1 MSRSS
6 ALSSLAMSFLATGVY
21 MKKLIAVLSVC
32 SFAAATYAQEL
43 TVNKLEQKWR
53 TCYQLGCEHL
63 EKTEYESAE
72 GEIQKSLE
80 LLKINEA
87 VNTNSYIYSLL
98 KLAEI
103 YHESG
108 DKEKLKQVETQIMHL
123 GNSINPSSVKY
134 LNYVYCLSIYYSN
147 TSQYNKAIEVIDHA
161 LADKALMAKSADH
174 KYKLIHRKALCYY
187 CMGNLNDAIATERS
201 IIEVESPSSPDF
213 LQSFVYYLYKNNDE
227 KEMDRWIRKCF
238 DVSREPMLRKFA
250 FSKASARASYWA
262 KKGTFLT
269 EYLPVYV
276 DKHASEALTSICY
289 DAALLSKGVLL
300 AATKKTSDLILN
312 SGDQSLINSYYRYLS
327 LKGKKDKTVD
337 EEFELQALN
346 DVFIKYQKEHKNDYK
361 DDFRIGWE
369 TVQSKLQDTDMAIE
383 FICIRQDD
391 GSNAY
396 GVLTLKKGYT
406 APHYTRICLDKDI
419 SKIAQDR
426 IYVTSDLYD
435 LVWKPIEEE
444 IEGAENIYFSPTGAF
459 HQIGIEYLQNEDG
472 MNINNLYAIHRLSST
487 KELVKSRM
495 NNPSEKVA
503 LFGGINYDA
512 SLEKMR
518 GTGSAAR
525 KEDYATR
532 TLDMESTNV
541 RALEENGKISYLP
554 GTLKEV
560 NNINEVLGE
569 ADKSDVLL
577 YRGDEGTESSFK
589 DISNKD
595 CSVIHIATHGF
606 FYKQD
611 DTQKAI
617 DTDHLFRDLNLH
629 FISDDIQ
636 VIDEDKMLTRS
647 GLIFAGA
654 DNTINNVT
662 IPQGV
667 DDGILYADEISNLN
681 LGNVNLVVLS
691 ACQSGLGNIASSEGV
706 FGLQRG
712 FKLAGVHSIIMSLW
726 KVDDNATQILM
737 TEFYKNIVAG
747 KSYQEAFAEAQ
758 NTLRL
763 EEDGKYD
770 SPQYWAAFIL
780 LDDIL

>member
-1 MSRSS
+1 
-6 ALSSLAMSFLATGVY
+6 
-21 MKKLIAVLSVC
+21 
-32 SFAAATYAQEL
+32 
-43 TVNKLEQKWR
+43 
-53 TCYQLGCEHL
+53 
-63 EKTEYESAE
+63 
-72 GEIQKSLE
+72 
-80 LLKINEA
+80 
-87 VNTNSYIYSLL
+87 
-98 KLAEI
+98 
-103 YHESG
+103 
-108 DKEKLKQVETQIMHL
+108 
-123 GNSINPSSVKY
+123 
-134 LNYVYCLSIYYSN
+134 
-147 TSQYNKAIEVIDHA
+147 
-161 LADKALMAKSADH
+161 
-174 KYKLIHRKALCYY
+174 
-187 CMGNLNDAIATERS
+187 
-201 IIEVESPSSPDF
+201 
-213 LQSFVYYLYKNNDE
+213 
-227 KEMDRWIRKCF
+227 
-238 DVSREPMLRKFA
+238 
-250 FSKASARASYWA
+250 
-262 KKGTFLT
+262 
-269 EYLPVYV
+269 
-276 DKHASEALTSICY
+276 
-289 DAALLSKGVLL
+289 
-300 AATKKTSDLILN
+300 
-312 SGDQSLINSYYRYLS
+312 
-327 LKGKKDKTVD
+327 
-337 EEFELQALN
+337 
-346 DVFIKYQKEHKNDYK
+346 
-361 DDFRIGWE
+361 
-369 TVQSKLQDTDMAIE
+369 
-383 FICIRQDD
+383 
-391 GSNAY
+391 
-396 GVLTLKKGYT
+396 
-406 APHYTRICLDKDI
+406 
-419 SKIAQDR
+419 
-426 IYVTSDLYD
+426 
-435 LVWKPIEEE
+435 
-444 IEGAENIYFSPTGAF
+444 
-459 HQIGIEYLQNEDG
+459 

-780 LDDIL
+780 LDNIL